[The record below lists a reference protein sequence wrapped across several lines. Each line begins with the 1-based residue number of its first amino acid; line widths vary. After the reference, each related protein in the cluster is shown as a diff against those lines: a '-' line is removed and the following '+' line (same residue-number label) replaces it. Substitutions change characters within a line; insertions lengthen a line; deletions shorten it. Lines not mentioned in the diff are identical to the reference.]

1 LPDGRKYWIFGV
13 SLENWKVTLQR
24 NLWGVPQRYQSI
36 TKKVKL
42 GDIILIFISKVHP
55 FGFHGA
61 FEVVSDWTISNEK
74 TWADELA
81 QDRVLYPYRIQLRPV
96 QTGFAEYERLVP
108 NLGFVERKEKGR
120 NSVYLRGNP
129 AHFGRP
135 VAEADFQRILDE
147 LRKNPPITIGS
158 EERERVR
165 RQPAR
170 ISSSNRT
177 IEQPDHD
184 TLRGMIQ
191 EIGLMEKMVSETEY
205 RMDGRRLDVV
215 WKKVSE
221 GVPSHAFE
229 VQIGGNFFEALS
241 KLKHAYDIW
250 NSKPILVTTE
260 KYEGEARSLF
270 KGSFHEIGA
279 VAMVV
284 SWKKISRLHK
294 LLKEAESTRRDVGL

>member
-1 LPDGRKYWIFGV
+1 LPEGRKYWIFGV
-13 SLENWKVTLQR
+13 SLENWKVTLDR
-24 NLWGVPQRYQSI
+24 NLWGVGQRYKSI
-36 TKKVKL
+36 TKKIKQ

-55 FGFHGA
+55 FGLHGA
-61 FEVVSDWTISNEK
+61 FEVVSDWTISKEK
-74 TWADELA
+74 TWADELT
-81 QDRVLYPYRIQLRPV
+81 QDRVLYPYRVQLRPV
-96 QTGFAEYERLVP
+96 QIGFAEYERLVP
-108 NLGFVERKEKGR
+108 NLNFVERKEKGR
-120 NSVYLRGNP
+120 YSIYLRGNP
-129 AHFGRP
+129 ANFGRP
-135 VAEADFQRILDE
+135 VAEGDFQMILDE
-147 LRKNPPITIGS
+147 LRKNPPITVVS
-158 EERERVR
+158 EEHARVR
-165 RQPAR
+165 RQPLR
-170 ISSSNRT
+170 ISSANRT
-177 IEQPDHD
+177 IELPDHD
-184 TLRGMIQ
+184 TIRGMIQ

-260 KYEGEARSLF
+260 KYEGEAKSLF

-284 SWKKISRLHK
+284 GWRKISRLHK

>member
-1 LPDGRKYWIFGV
+1 LPNDRKYWIFGV
-13 SLENWKVTLQR
+13 SLENWKITLER
-24 NLWGVPQRYQSI
+24 NLWGVGQRYESI
-36 TKKVKL
+36 TKKVKQ

-61 FEVVSDWTISNEK
+61 FEVISDWTISKEK

-81 QDRVLYPYRIQLRPV
+81 QERVLYPYRVQLRPI
-96 QTGFAEYERLVP
+96 QLGFAEYERIVP
-108 NLGFVERKEKGR
+108 NLKFVERKEKGR
-120 NSVYLRGNP
+120 YSVYLRGNP
-129 AHFGRP
+129 GNFGRSL
-135 VAEADFQRILDE
+135 AEADFQIILDE
-147 LRKNPPITIGS
+147 LRKKQPITVLSSDHARI
-158 EERERVR
+158 
-165 RQPAR
+165 RQPLAG
-170 ISSSNRT
+170 IPAPGKT
-177 IEQPDHD
+177 IEKPDHD
-184 TLRGMIQ
+184 TIRGMIQ
-191 EIGLMEKMVSETEY
+191 QIGLMEKMVSEIEY

-215 WKKVSE
+215 WKKVNE

-284 SWKKISRLHK
+284 SWKKISRLHR